1 MLDEKLPDD
10 VKNLRPRKLRLS
22 KDAERL
28 LAGVTEAE
36 ADPKRQQRASGL
48 RPNADSVNAARC
60 VGCGQIEYITREYC
74 RCGHYLAG
82 QIEDEYLAW
91 EQNLAETHERLVE
104 EAEQRMKPVRW
115 AASISFP
122 FLLWPPLQL
131 LLYGEGMPFSTW
143 LWIIPGAAILGL
155 FAVAEKLISA
165 KRDASALEVQTAS
178 FEGFLNERL
187 QMGNGASFQ
196 MGAE

>member
-28 LAGVTEAE
+28 LAGVTDAKAE
-36 ADPKRQQRASGL
+36 PKRRPRANGL
-48 RPNADSVNAARC
+48 RPNVGSVNAVRC
-60 VGCGQIEYITREYC
+60 IGCGQIEYITREYC

-91 EQNLAETHERLVE
+91 EQNLAETHKRLAE
-104 EAEQRMKPVRW
+104 EVAQQMKPVRW
-115 AASISFP
+115 AASVAFP
-122 FLLWPPLQL
+122 FLVWPPLQL
-131 LLYGEGMPFSTW
+131 LLYGDGMPLTTW
-143 LWIIPGAAILGL
+143 LWVIPGVAVLGL

-165 KRDASALEVQTAS
+165 KRDACALEVQTAS
-178 FEGFLNERL
+178 FEHFLDERL
-187 QMGNGASFQ
+187 LMGNGTSDQ
-196 MGAE
+196 MEAG